1 MTHFESDQKCF
12 YLRMMLKN
20 QVVVVIL
27 KVAKHGALL
36 GSDDLLSETPADFK
50 EKTI

>member
-1 MTHFESDQKCF
+1 MTHFKSDQKCF
-12 YLRMMLKN
+12 YLRTMLKN
-20 QVVVVIL
+20 QVVVIL

-36 GSDDLLSETPADFK
+36 GSDDFLSETPADFK